1 MPRHASPTFARSP
14 LSGGF
19 LAAFLSALM
28 LLSPSAARA
37 HNPSAWG
44 GLFRSRDSGVTWF
57 PANAGR
63 FVSGATA
70 LAVSTADV
78 NHLLLATDSGLLRSR
93 NGGRDWDL
101 EAPAVLVGAVFAVA
115 FDADGRR
122 ALVSTSSGIFR
133 AEDGVT
139 WLRSPAPTD
148 AAPARAIVPG
158 AVAGRVYL
166 AGWRGLSRSDDWGAS
181 WSGAGQGLPEDPV
194 TALVAARG
202 PSDAVYAVAGGRI
215 WASSDGARSW
225 GPRDRGIPGG
235 RVDAVALDPS
245 APDRLWATSA
255 DQLFRSDDRGERW
268 TAIGTPL
275 GEPNTSVRGIATSTS
290 GEGIVLS
297 TDRGL
302 YRTVD
307 RGARWNL
314 VVDGNLP
321 VHLEAGPLVR
331 DPVDP
336 ATLYAGFGL
345 TPYEELWRTAAE
357 GGTSLSRLDPLSIA
371 GGAAFLVVLG
381 LGAAVALRFV
391 ARYYPAAGD
400 AATRPPKRRLLAKT
414 AR

>member
-1 MPRHASPTFARSP
+1 VPRHASPTFARSP

-28 LLSPSAARA
+28 FLGPPAAQA

-44 GLFRSRDSGVTWF
+44 GLFRSRDSGETWF

-70 LAVSTADV
+70 LAISPADV

-101 EAPAVLVGAVFAVA
+101 EAPAVLVGPVFAVA

-122 ALVSTSSGIFR
+122 ALASTGSGIFW
-133 AEDGVT
+133 AEEGAT
-139 WLRSPAPTD
+139 WLRSPAPTG
-148 AAPARAIVPG
+148 AAPARAIVRG

-166 AGWRGLSRSDDWGAS
+166 AGWRGLARSDDWGAS
-181 WSGAGQGLPEDPV
+181 WSGAGQGLPADPV
-194 TALVAARG
+194 TALVAARD
-202 PSDAVYAVAGGRI
+202 PSDVVYAVAGGRI

-225 GPRDRGIPGG
+225 RPRDRGIPGG
-235 RVDAVALDPS
+235 RVDAVALDPR

-268 TAIGTPL
+268 TAVGTPL
-275 GEPNTSVRGIATSTS
+275 SEPNTSVRGIATSTS
-290 GEGIVLS
+290 GEAIVLS

-302 YRTVD
+302 YRTID
-307 RGARWNL
+307 GGARWDL

-331 DPVDP
+331 DPIDA

-357 GGTSLSRLDPLSIA
+357 GGTSLSRLDPLSLA
-371 GGAAFLVVLG
+371 GGAAFLIVLG
-381 LGAAVALRFV
+381 LGAAVALRLL
-391 ARYYPAAGD
+391 ARHYPAAGD
-400 AATRPPKRRLLAKT
+400 AATSSAKRRLLAKT

>member
-1 MPRHASPTFARSP
+1 VPRHASSTFARNP

-70 LAVSTADV
+70 LAISPTDV

-122 ALVSTSSGIFR
+122 ALASTGSGIFR
-133 AEDGVT
+133 SEDGAT
-139 WLRSPAPTD
+139 WLRSPAPPG
-148 AAPARAIVPG
+148 AAPARAIVRG
-158 AVAGRVYL
+158 AVGGRVYL

-194 TALVAARG
+194 TALAAARS
-202 PSDAVYAVAGGRI
+202 PSDVVYTVAGGRI

-225 GPRDRGIPGG
+225 RPRDRGIPDG

-255 DQLFRSDDRGERW
+255 DRLFRSDDRGERW
-268 TAIGTPL
+268 EAIGAPL
-275 GEPNTSVRGIATSTS
+275 GEPNTSVRGIATSTP
-290 GEGIVLS
+290 GKAIVLS

-307 RGARWNL
+307 GGGHWDL

-331 DPVDP
+331 DPLDP

-357 GGTSLSRLDPLSIA
+357 GGTSLSRLDSLSIA
-371 GGAAFLVVLG
+371 GGAAFLIVLG
-381 LGAAVALRFV
+381 LGAAVTLRRV
-391 ARYYPAAGD
+391 ARYYPAAGG
-400 AATRPPKRRLLAKT
+400 AATSSPKRRLLAKT

>member
-1 MPRHASPTFARSP
+1 M
-14 LSGGF
+14 GGL

-28 LLSPSAARA
+28 LLSPSVARA

-44 GLFRSRDSGVTWF
+44 GLFRSRDSGETWF

-70 LAVSTADV
+70 LAISPEDV

-122 ALVSTSSGIFR
+122 ALASTGSGIFR

-139 WLRSPAPTD
+139 WLRSPAAPG
-148 AAPARAIVPG
+148 AAPARAIIRG

-166 AGWRGLSRSDDWGAS
+166 AGWRGLSRSDDWGVS
-181 WSGAGQGLPEDPV
+181 WFSAAEGLPEDPV

-202 PSDAVYAVAGGRI
+202 PLDVIYAVAGGRI
-215 WASSDGARSW
+215 WASFDGAHSW
-225 GPRDRGIPGG
+225 RPRDRGIPGG
-235 RVDAVALDPS
+235 RVDAVALDPR

-275 GEPNTSVRGIATSTS
+275 SEPNTSVRGIAISTS
-290 GEGIVLS
+290 GEAIVLS

-307 RGARWNL
+307 GGARWDL

-345 TPYEELWRTAAE
+345 TPYEELWRTSAE

-371 GGAAFLVVLG
+371 GGAAFLIVLG
-381 LGAAVALRFV
+381 LAAAVALRLV

-400 AATRPPKRRLLAKT
+400 AATSSPERRLLAKT
-414 AR
+414 VR